1 MFPVREDMLRVMP
14 ELIWGGSGVLLML
27 FQPFVRNRH
36 FFTFLA
42 LVGSLLGTLG
52 AMWPAALGG
61 TAFGGIIQADAF
73 SFFFHLLIGL
83 VVFLVVLAAGPYLER
98 ERLAFPEFFAL
109 TLFAA
114 AGMGILA
121 SAQELVTAFIGLEL
135 SSISSYVLAGYR
147 RESLKSS
154 ESSLKYFLLGSFATA
169 FFLYGIALV
178 YGATGTTN
186 LSGMAEAGVSN
197 NLLKLGFSLI
207 LIGLGFKVAV
217 APFQIWTPDVYE
229 GAPTPVTALFSAG
242 PKAAAF
248 ALLLR
253 IFAGVPAATQFP
265 VTALFSAG
273 PKAAAFALLLRI
285 FAGVPAATQF
295 WFWAFWV
302 LAVLTMFAGNLGALV
317 QTNVKRMLAY
327 SSIAHAGYILVAFA
341 SVTFLA
347 QEGAAAAAPAYA
359 AILFYLLSYSLVKL
373 GAFTI
378 VSQFGGEGEK
388 HLSLDDYA
396 GLGQRQP
403 FAAAALALFLLS
415 LLGLPVTAGFFGKFY
430 IFKAAVNSHLIWL
443 AILMAVNSVIGAYYY
458 LRVIVVMYM
467 REPSAETAASAPMRF
482 PLTVNLVLT
491 IAAVGTIYFGLFPN
505 QVLNFVLQSNL
516 LGH

>member
-1 MFPVREDMLRVMP
+1 MFPVREDLLRVMP
-14 ELIWGGSGVLLML
+14 ELIWCGFGVLVML
-27 FQPFVRNRH
+27 FQPFVRSRQ

-42 LVGSLLGTLG
+42 LLGSALGTISAVG
-52 AMWPAALGG
+52 ISRYGG
-61 TAFGGIIQADAF
+61 TAFGGLIQADSF

-83 VVFLVVLAAGPYLER
+83 VVFLVILAAGPYLDR
-98 ERLAFPEFFAL
+98 ERLALPEFYALVFFA
-109 TLFAA
+109 T

-121 SAQELVTAFIGLEL
+121 SAQELLTAFIGLEL
-135 SSISSYVLAGYR
+135 SSFSSYVLAGYR
-147 RESLKSS
+147 RDSLKSS

-178 YGATGTTN
+178 YGATGSTN
-186 LSGMAEAGVSN
+186 LSRMAEADPAQ
-197 NLLKLGFSLI
+197 NLLRLGFSLI
-207 LIGLGFKVAV
+207 LIGLGFKVAA

-253 IFAGVPAATQFP
+253 IFISVPAATQY
-265 VTALFSAG
+265 
-273 PKAAAFALLLRI
+273 
-285 FAGVPAATQF
+285 

-317 QTNVKRMLAY
+317 QSNVKRMLAY

-341 SVTFLA
+341 AVTFLA
-347 QEGAAAAAPAYA
+347 QEGRAAAAPAYA
-359 AILFYLLSYSLVKL
+359 AILFYLLSYALVKL

-403 FAAAALALFLLS
+403 VAAAALGLFLLS

-443 AILMAVNSVIGAYYY
+443 AILMAINSVIGAYYY
-458 LRVIVVMYM
+458 LRVIVMMYM
-467 REPSAETAASAPMRF
+467 RDPSAEVAATTPMRF
-482 PLTVNLVLT
+482 PLSVNLVLA
-491 IAAVGTIYFGLFPN
+491 IAAIGTILFGVLPN
-505 QVLNFVLQSNL
+505 PVLNFVLQPTL
-516 LGH
+516 LGR